1 MTTIRTLNDGAI
13 PTHTPELGVAA
24 AGFINGPEL
33 EIRPGENLLRL
44 SPPIFKWYRPDIGGH
59 EGVIDTLIRYFDH
72 GGEKDFLI
80 ARGMAADV
88 EGKEYDWRL
97 NR

>member
-13 PTHTPELGVAA
+13 PTHTPELDVAA

-44 SPPIFKWYRPDIGGH
+44 SPPSSNGIVPILAATKGGS
-59 EGVIDTLIRYFDH
+59 TP
-72 GGEKDFLI
+72 
-80 ARGMAADV
+80 
-88 EGKEYDWRL
+88 
-97 NR
+97 